1 MSQSVAKSVNLGTKI
16 FRMKE
21 TTKSR
26 KIVQELK
33 QDWRVITVE
42 TQLMEKPPGVTH
54 KMPRNDGTIVTLS
67 GATKGAA
74 GKINVKIIVE
84 I

>member
-1 MSQSVAKSVNLGTKI
+1 MTG
-16 FRMKE
+16 
-21 TTKSR
+21 

-42 TQLMEKPPGVTH
+42 TQLMEEPPGVTH

-67 GATKGAA
+67 GATKVR
-74 GKINVKIIVE
+74 ILLIS
-84 I
+84 